1 MKICGRSF
9 GLCSM
14 GYLLAISGAKTFG
27 LLNILRAEGICG
39 APSLHDNLAMG
50 SWTEKWCDT
59 PDLIRGISG
68 KLLDGWASLG
78 SSFES
83 NVQTDLLDS
92 YLFGFS
98 FTDLQTSFEATS
110 SPHPDGT
117 DRPTVV
123 GLLLR
128 TLQQVPQVAEAHS
141 RQVVPL
147 LLEFAEIPKEKTFEH
162 WKKATTSEQ
171 RGGLEE
177 EDGAGAGFGVLWGS
191 KPWREGLKQWLALL
205 EEMKNARAL
214 FRNAEVK
221 ELLLGRLLLDSDP
234 GIQQLA
240 LSCLL
245 NWKDPH
251 LVPYTENLQRL
262 VAPKTS
268 RDELTH
274 WDIGSE
280 GGAII
285 GGAVME
291 EHREGVMKVVI
302 HIMYPKLK
310 KKATK
315 QTSKATGGVSRAA
328 VLGFLARMS
337 ARELAPFFKLLLQPL
352 SPAFR
357 NGPLE
362 SLEDP
367 SQEAPGS
374 KTWEEDL
381 VDGVGPSFLGRVD
394 PNLLAAVPYKRRVG
408 FLHMAR
414 ELVDS
419 WGEALLGPY
428 LHALLGVTVRILES
442 VGRNGGV
449 EEEAIEGGEVEAQIG
464 GVKVDGNEGEE
475 REEEAG
481 LSAAAQLGLESGEAA
496 LPELEKNKEDGEKAQ
511 DESPGSGESDEQ
523 EPGSKVPAA
532 GNDKDLRSLSLRVL
546 SSVLSRFPA
555 LVSPKTQKP
564 ETPDSETAN
573 PQSYWD
579 LFFGAMAGPI
589 SRIRND
595 SASSEKPSALLAC
608 FLAMSRH
615 PSLAPLLGSDPNL
628 VPGLLSILSIKG
640 ASQSVLGTVLTIV
653 ENLLEMDSELGVRP
667 EDQLLLTH
675 LPLLLSNLQQLLTLQ
690 RDQPVSGKS
699 RKPSFKRE
707 LSILVS
713 VSRHVTG
720 GDAAAQLTSA
730 LMPLL
735 RAPGGKRKIDEEACA
750 AALRVLEGLG
760 GVLGPESVGQ
770 CVPVLAPLFISLQS
784 REARIALSGAL
795 EGLARAGTGS
805 ATDPAVG
812 QTASS
817 AGLSEPAEDLASRAD
832 GTVEVRITQG
842 FGTSSTEVKLGLHRV
857 AGLLS
862 DLNAMDP
869 STVDECDY
877 GRRLDAYSRLELDAF
892 KSMTR
897 LEARLVLSQCL
908 HDMQEEDL
916 SLRHSAAH
924 AIELFLRYA
933 AKVVQEEGAAME
945 VGDPPLADVAHDDN
959 EIPQAGNGVT
969 AADADVSNANVG
981 AGADGG
987 SIRGA
992 DGAEAATWAVDGVSR
1007 EEGERKSGGKLEG
1020 AGGVVSLVT
1029 RLLLPHVRKGLAH
1042 ETLVVRREYVLLFR

>member
-1 MKICGRSF
+1 VEPLLFTKILQWVLGRKN
-9 GLCSM
+9 
-14 GYLLAISGAKTFG
+14 GATV
-27 LLNILRAEGICG
+27 
-39 APSLHDNLAMG
+39 
-50 SWTEKWCDT
+50 
-59 PDLIRGISG
+59 PDLVRGISR
-68 KLLDGWASLG
+68 K
-78 SSFES
+78 
-83 NVQTDLLDS
+83 
-92 YLFGFS
+92 LFGARGCWMVGQDSEVASSPTYRPTSLTRYLRGFPS
-98 FTDLQTSFEATS
+98 TDLQTSFEATS

-128 TLQQVPQVAEAHS
+128 ALQQVPQVAEAHS

-147 LLEFAEIPKEKTFEH
+147 LLEFAEIPKEKSFEH
-162 WKKATTSEQ
+162 PKGPTSLEH

-177 EDGAGAGFGVLWGS
+177 EGGAGFGVLWGS

-234 GIQQLA
+234 AIQQLA

-251 LVPYTENLQRL
+251 LVPYGENLQRL
-262 VAPKTS
+262 VAPKTA

-280 GGAII
+280 GGS
-285 GGAVME
+285 GAVME

-315 QTSKATGGVSRAA
+315 QTSKATGGVPRAA

-357 NGPLE
+357 NGPVG
-362 SLEDP
+362 P
-367 SQEAPGS
+367 SEGLSQQASGS

-394 PNLLAAVPYKRRVG
+394 PDLLAAVPYKRRVG

-414 ELVDS
+414 ELIDS

-428 LHALLGVTVRILES
+428 LHALLGVTVRILER

-449 EEEAIEGGEVEAQIG
+449 EEEAIERGETEARIG
-464 GVKVDGNEGEE
+464 GVEVEGNEGGE

-481 LSAAAQLGLESGEAA
+481 LSVAAQLGLESEGAA
-496 LPELEKNKEDGEKAQ
+496 VPVPENNKEDGEKAQ
-511 DESPGSGESDEQ
+511 DGSPGSGESDEQ
-523 EPGSKVPAA
+523 EPGSKAPAA

-546 SSVLSRFPA
+546 SAVLSRFPA
-555 LVSPKTQKP
+555 LVSPKTP
-564 ETPDSETAN
+564 NLETPDSETAN

-579 LFFGAMAGPI
+579 LFFGAMSGPI
-589 SRIRND
+589 SRVRND

-615 PSLAPLLGSDPNL
+615 PSLAALLGSDPNL
-628 VPGLLSILSIKG
+628 IPGLLSILSIKG

-653 ENLLEMDSELGVRP
+653 ENLLEMDSEPGVRP

-735 RAPGGKRKIDEEACA
+735 RSPGGKRKIDEEACTS
-750 AALRVLEGLG
+750 ALRVLEGLG
-760 GVLGPESVGQ
+760 EVLGPESVGQ
-770 CVPVLAPLFISLQS
+770 CVPLLAPLFISLQS
-784 REARIALSGAL
+784 REARKALSGAL
-795 EGLARAGTGS
+795 EGLARAGTGLARVS
-805 ATDPAVG
+805 TDPAVE

-817 AGLSEPAEDLASRAD
+817 AGLPEPAKDLASRAD

-842 FGTSSTEVKLGLHRV
+842 FGTGSTEVKLGLHRV

-877 GRRLDAYSRLELDAF
+877 GRRLDAYSQLESDAF
-892 KSMTR
+892 ESMTR
-897 LEARLVLSQCL
+897 LEAQLMLSQCL

-933 AKVVQEEGAAME
+933 AKVVREEGAAME
-945 VGDPPLADVAHDDN
+945 VGDLPLADVAHDNDGT
-959 EIPQAGNGVT
+959 PQAGDDVSTG
-969 AADADVSNANVG
+969 DAGVSNADVG
-981 AGADGG
+981 AVEDGD

-992 DGAEAATWAVDGVSR
+992 IGAEAAIGAVDGKGG
-1007 EEGERKSGGKLEG
+1007 GEKEIGGNLEG
-1020 AGGVVSLVT
+1020 AGGVVLLVT